1 MAWIKLYETYNKVKK
16 VFIKPKLYFKFG
28 LWRNDHCLPVW
39 RRGPI
44 INLFPKKFIY
54 RNSYQ
59 VRSGCHIITYR
70 KGDKMKNG

>member
-39 RRGPI
+39 RHGPI

-54 RNSYQ
+54 KNS
-59 VRSGCHIITYR
+59 
-70 KGDKMKNG
+70 